1 MIDATGKT
9 PRQGLTTVGNM
20 RHHFIGSVQGNRTI
34 ICQLPSEGAARDD
47 KHRVLKDAKAQV
59 STTHQPPPQAPSTAL
74 PIAADSAYANTTS
87 ASEKRR
93 EPNTS
98 SPTYANIDPPSSS
111 STLAAARPSKH
122 RSHPIPFPE
131 SPRVS
136 QEDHIDC
143 LGGEATASSTSFP
156 LPHLTHRSDSTRDYA
171 KVDADL
177 WGGSGNVDGDTVAQP
192 LSITSS
198 TTAKGA
204 VPTQG
209 VTIGHIYAA
218 VD

>member
-1 MIDATGKT
+1 M
-9 PRQGLTTVGNM
+9 
-20 RHHFIGSVQGNRTI
+20 
-34 ICQLPSEGAARDD
+34 
-47 KHRVLKDAKAQV
+47 LKDAKAQV
-59 STTHQPPPQAPSTAL
+59 STTHQPPPQAPPTAL
-74 PIAADSAYANTTS
+74 PIAADSAYANSTTV
-87 ASEKRR
+87 SEKRR

-98 SPTYANIDPPSSS
+98 GPTYANIDPPSSF
-111 STLAAARPSKH
+111 STLAAAQPSKH
-122 RSHPIPFPE
+122 GSRPKPFPSTE

-143 LGGEATASSTSFP
+143 LGGEATASSTSSP
-156 LPHLTHRSDSTRDYA
+156 LPRLTHRFDSTRDYA
-171 KVDADL
+171 KVDDDL
-177 WGGSGNVDGDTVAQP
+177 WSGSGNVDGDTVAQP
-192 LSITSS
+192 QTITSS